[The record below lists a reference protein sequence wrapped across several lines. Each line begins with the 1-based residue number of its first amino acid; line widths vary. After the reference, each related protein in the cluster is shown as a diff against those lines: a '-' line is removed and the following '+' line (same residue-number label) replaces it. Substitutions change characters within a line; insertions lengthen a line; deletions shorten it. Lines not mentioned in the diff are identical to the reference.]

1 MQNSSMT
8 DIIYDYFYSRIL
20 FGYFLPGDQLPSI
33 SYICRQFQVSAL
45 IVRTAFAR
53 LREEGM
59 TQLPA
64 LSGASG

>member
-33 SYICRQFQVSAL
+33 SYICRQFHTPLDAG
-45 IVRTAFAR
+45 RTDGRAGNQPGTF
-53 LREEGM
+53 
-59 TQLPA
+59 
-64 LSGASG
+64 